1 MQEVFSN
8 PFSTLLRTA
17 PAAVLYGC
25 VILLVLWIGCLAY
38 LLWSSHRLQRDIRSF
53 TSALHPFRRSDHASA
68 RAGLNLERLDS
79 IRKYGN
85 ALSDRAKQWW
95 SAVNGHIEPYSNSE
109 DRDMWFLTQRAREIL
124 PYEVV
129 VSKNF
134 NGTLLGAVPSIL
146 TGIGLTLTFVAI
158 LLGLLGVHYD
168 KANTIEP
175 ISGIDSLING
185 LSGKFLSSI
194 VALLLSIVFTLIERV
209 RIRSLRTGYENLLV
223 TLSEAIPLLSPSR
236 ILLDIQRSS
245 AKASVSVSHISSE
258 VVDRLLNG
266 FNERVVPALALGM
279 SSSVG
284 DVFQSQLSPT
294 LNRMTGSLDDLQK
307 SIVRL
312 ETQKQESVTGEL
324 GQLLAGLERSLTA
337 ALTGMAERFHEALSG
352 SARQEF
358 GNVQSTLEGARQML
372 GDMNGQFAG
381 MQAAF
386 TAVVARAEQTT
397 SDQLNAGREQTEALS
412 AVMRGLMTQ
421 LQENASQNLNT
432 MQTQLT
438 RVVNDLAAKV
448 GSLSNEMLDAA
459 RSLTD
464 HSQQSATAVME
475 KTDEWSQA
483 TSKRLETLLV
493 GIEDRSKD
501 FKEASAALLEA
512 KTFVN
517 NLLMENGKALAQ
529 MAQASQSV
537 HAYSTE
543 LRGQSE
549 AMKAIGTGHVA
560 IVGQL
565 RGTVDSMKAGMEQ
578 HQSLL
583 VQYRST
589 FTEYRT
595 VIDGLHEPLA
605 RIMRTTSDG
614 LRDYNEKVHENFDG
628 IVKIADKLV
637 PQAANMLN
645 AQIEELKEQLEE
657 LSEVISKA
665 VGGLNGRAH

>member
-1 MQEVFSN
+1 MQEAFSKTISN
-8 PFSTLLRTA
+8 LLHTA
-17 PAAVLYGC
+17 PASVLYGC
-25 VILLVLWIGCLAY
+25 VALAALWIVCMTY
-38 LLWSSHRLQRDIRSF
+38 LLWSSHSLQRDIQNF
-53 TSALHPFRRSDHASA
+53 TSALQPFSRTDRASA
-68 RAGLNLERLDS
+68 KVGLALERLDS

-85 ALSDRAKQWW
+85 ALSDRARRWW
-95 SAVNGHIEPYSNSE
+95 TNVNDHIEPYSNSE
-109 DRDMWFLTQRAREIL
+109 DRDTWFLSEGAREIL
-124 PYEVV
+124 PYEVLV
-129 VSKNF
+129 GKNF

-168 KANTIEP
+168 KANTVEP

-194 VALLLSIVFTLIERV
+194 VALLLSIAFTLVERM
-209 RIRSLRTGYENLLV
+209 RLRSLRTSYENLV
-223 TLSEAIPLLSPSR
+223 FTLSEAIPFLSPSR

-266 FNERVVPALALGM
+266 FNERVVPALTSGM
-279 SSSVG
+279 SASVG

-294 LNRMTGSLDDLQK
+294 MNRMTGSLDDLQK

-324 GQLLAGLERSLTA
+324 GQMLAGLERSLTA

-372 GDMNGQFAG
+372 GEMNGQFAG

-386 TAVVARAEQTT
+386 NAVVARAEQTT
-397 SDQLNAGREQTEALS
+397 SDQLNAGREQMEALTV
-412 AVMRGLMTQ
+412 VMRGLMTQ
-421 LQENASQNLNT
+421 LQENANQNLNT

-438 RVVNDLAAKV
+438 RVVDDLAGKV

-464 HSQQSATAVME
+464 HSHQSAAVVME
-475 KTDEWSQA
+475 KTDAWSEA
-483 TSKRLETLLV
+483 TSKRLETLLA
-493 GIEDRSKD
+493 GIEDRSKE

-537 HAYSTE
+537 HAYSAD

-549 AMKAIGTGHVA
+549 AMKAVGAGHLAV
-560 IVGQL
+560 VGQL
-565 RGTVDSMKAGMEQ
+565 RSTVDSMKAGMEQ
-578 HQSLL
+578 HQNLL

-589 FTEYRT
+589 FSEYKT

-637 PQAANMLN
+637 PQAANMLS
-645 AQIEELKEQLEE
+645 AQIEGLKEQLED

-665 VGGLNGRAH
+665 VGAVNGRA